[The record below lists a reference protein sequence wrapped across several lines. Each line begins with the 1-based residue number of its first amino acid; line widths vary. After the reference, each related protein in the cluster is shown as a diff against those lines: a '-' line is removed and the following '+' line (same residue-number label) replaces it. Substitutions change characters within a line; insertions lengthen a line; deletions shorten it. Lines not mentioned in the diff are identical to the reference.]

1 MIPKLGF
8 SLQGKYDKPIGEVVA
23 LLKAA
28 GFSAVSPVWTPEL
41 DLCTLSQYVSR
52 EGMTIQSLHAPLK
65 NFSLTWQPDLPESF
79 EVQQNVLASLDACEQ
94 FHIPV
99 LVVHSW
105 QGLAYTFPET
115 PPDFRFFDKLV
126 IEAEGKGILIAFE
139 NLEGE
144 EYLEALLTRY
154 CDKAHV
160 GFCWDSGHDHCYPHK
175 TDFLKCYGHRLMMT
189 HLNDNFGV
197 RDPGGVPS
205 GKDDLHF
212 LPYDGNI
219 DWQTELKRLA
229 QSVVQQTL
237 NFEIKIVSKS
247 SDYDDLIYTRLSLE
261 AFMERAGQIA
271 RQIAE
276 RYEALIPEVQL

>member
-23 LLKAA
+23 LLKAN

-41 DLCTLSQYVSR
+41 DLPALAECVCR
-52 EGMTIQSLHAPLK
+52 AGMTIQSLHAPLK
-65 NFSLTWQPDLPESF
+65 NFSLTWQPDIPESL
-79 EVQQNVLASLDACEQ
+79 EVQQNVLSSLDACEK

-105 QGLAYTFPET
+105 QGLEYTFPDT
-115 PPDFRFFDKLV
+115 PLDFRFFDKLV
-126 IEAEGKGILIAFE
+126 DEAEHKGIVIAFE

-144 EYLEALLTRY
+144 KYLEALLTRY

-175 TDFLKCYGHRLMMT
+175 TAYLERYGHRLMMT

-197 RDPGGVPS
+197 RDLDGMPS

-219 DWQTELKRLA
+219 DWQMQLKRLA
-229 QSVVQQTL
+229 KSAPQQTL

-247 SDYDDLIYTRLSLE
+247 SDYNDLIYTRLSLE
-261 AFMERAGQIA
+261 EFMEHAGKVA
-271 RQIAE
+271 REIAE
-276 RYEALIPEVQL
+276 RYAQQMTE